1 MLRQSQGW
9 VKTEETG
16 AGLGKGRVRGH
27 ILHPRAVCRL
37 GEGPAPSGC
46 VSFPELC
53 ILPTNKQRNCRCF
66 VLYTL
71 SESIPKPHHEV
82 TVGMNILLIGE
93 MKLGEV
99 KFLES
104 ESELTFVSPLKS
116 VSPHQHLAV

>member
-1 MLRQSQGW
+1 M
-9 VKTEETG
+9 KTEETG
-16 AGLGKGRVRGH
+16 VGLGKGRVRAH
-27 ILHPRAVCRL
+27 ELHPGSVCRL
-37 GEGPAPSGC
+37 GEGPAPSGR

-53 ILPTNKQRNCRCF
+53 ILPTNKRRNYCCF

-93 MKLGEV
+93 MKFGEV

-104 ESELTFVSPLKS
+104 EFELMFVSPLKS